1 MHTYI
6 YTCVC
11 VLVRARARVRMGAGR
26 EGDLHVGTDVG
37 GEQMED
43 TRDVIRA
50 SLVPYALLL
59 PLHMSPAL
67 WTAHAAGRAR

>member
-1 MHTYI
+1 
-6 YTCVC
+6 
-11 VLVRARARVRMGAGR
+11 
-26 EGDLHVGTDVG
+26 
-37 GEQMED
+37 MED